1 VTRITVFAFLVRNA
15 ERRSREGQYRM
26 DWSRLVWE
34 SSGWTWVGATIAAL
48 IGPIVLIAVRHE
60 IRIRRIRLIDALE
73 RPFRGEQKRGDPK
86 FSAFGPSIEYVKAK
100 YAVDLDPPLNP
111 PDLNAFREMDLQKP
125 EVERF
130 LRNLR
135 WWQIR
140 SNWTLLLAALPFV
153 AIAAAGFHL
162 VFVLGVAVLFP
173 GECPQLDRGCGAVVP
188 AAPDATRV
196 LLVLT
201 AAFLGAY
208 AFALRILIRAVVV
221 FDLSAITM
229 FRAAMHIALNVP
241 VACLLYAALSDAA
254 DLLPGGGAVVGIG
267 VWMLL
272 AFAFGLVPDAGMQ
285 FAFLRVARILPFI
298 KGMDGR
304 FVPLAPSVPLD
315 LIDGID
321 FFTRF
326 RLEEA
331 NVHEVQNLAC
341 ANPLMLFVETPF
353 GLYQVIDW
361 VAQAQLCTQVGLER
375 FLLLRQ
381 QNIRTVFDLER
392 AVLSESSEP
401 TVQRVVGAILFAS
414 TDQKRRIAETAGA
427 TFASFG
433 LSGQSTLTLAEFDA
447 AVMQAMI
454 DKEGWNEALEHF
466 VRVILDDLHVSRLRS
481 IWNAVETV
489 IGAPGWALRDTRRPR
504 ATDPS

>member
-1 VTRITVFAFLVRNA
+1 MYWPRFIWNA
-15 ERRSREGQYRM
+15 N
-26 DWSRLVWE
+26 
-34 SSGWTWVGATIAAL
+34 GWTLTTAILAAAVA
-48 IGPIVLIAVRHE
+48 PIVLIAIRHE

-73 RPFRGEQKRGDPK
+73 RPFRGPQPSKPGGGTK
-86 FSAFGPSIEYVKAK
+86 AFRPSIEFVKAK
-100 YAVDLDPPLNP
+100 YAVDLDPPLNGP
-111 PDLNAFREMDLQKP
+111 SAADFRDLNLQNP
-125 EVERF
+125 DVERF
-130 LRNLR
+130 LRGLH

-140 SNWTLLLAALPFV
+140 SNWTLLLAALPYLV
-153 AIAAAGFHL
+153 ICAVGFYL
-162 VFVLGVAVLFP
+162 VLGLGAAIVFADHCAAFDLS
-173 GECPQLDRGCGAVVP
+173 CLDPEGSAGITP
-188 AAPDATRV
+188 FM
-196 LLVLT
+196 LVLA

-208 AFALRILIRAVVV
+208 AFSLRILIRAVVV

-241 VACLLYAALSDAA
+241 VAFLLYAALHDAI
-254 DLLPGGGAVVGIG
+254 DLVPGQALGLGVG

-272 AFAFGLVPDAGMQ
+272 AFTFGLVPDAGMQ
-285 FAFLRVARILPFI
+285 FAFLRIARILPFI

-304 FVPLAPSVPLD
+304 FIPLAPSMPLD

-392 AVLSESSEP
+392 AVLSESSKP
-401 TVQRVVGAILFAS
+401 AVQRVVGAILFAS
-414 TDQKRRIAETAGA
+414 TEQKRRIAETAGA

-433 LSGQSTLTLAEFDA
+433 MADKPMLTLAEFDA

-481 IWNAVETV
+481 IWIDMEN
-489 IGAPGWALRDTRRPR
+489 ILGSPGWALRDTRRPVKSG
-504 ATDPS
+504 PNE